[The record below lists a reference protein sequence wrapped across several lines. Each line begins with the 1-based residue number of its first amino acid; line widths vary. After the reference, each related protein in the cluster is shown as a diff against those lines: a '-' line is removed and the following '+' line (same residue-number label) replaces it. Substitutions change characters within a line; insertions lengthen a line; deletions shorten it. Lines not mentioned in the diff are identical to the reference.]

1 MVAMGGI
8 GENGMDETRWRWFR
22 PMIYVRKIGA
32 KTGGWTE
39 KRTVEKNDGSIGGTI
54 DARIG
59 SSTDGKTGEKTGRW
73 TGAKTVERI
82 INRMLVVNLG
92 DSIEPITWPVNMA
105 AMGETMLG

>member
-1 MVAMGGI
+1 MGGI
-8 GENGMDETRWRWFR
+8 GENGMDETRWRWLR

-54 DARIG
+54 DAKIG
-59 SSTDGKTGEKTGRW
+59 SSTDGKTGRW

-82 INRMLVVNLG
+82 INRLLVVNLG